1 MADITKAAAPDW
13 HARGGVRRSTR
24 AWRVRTSAV
33 LVAAVV
39 LAVLVVP
46 PLVNLDEQAV
56 DLGMKLRPPSLAHPF
71 GTDDVGRDLLLRCV
85 YGLRVSLLVGVV
97 AAVVATV
104 IGTAVGAL
112 AAASG
117 GWVDRVVM
125 RLVDVFSSV
134 PHLLL
139 GIFIVAM
146 FRPGVWPVVVSVALT
161 HWLSTARIVRA
172 EVLSLRSRPYVDAA
186 ISGGASRLRVAV
198 RHLLPGVLPQAGLA
212 AVLMVPHAIW
222 HESALSF
229 LGLGLPTHQA
239 SLGTL
244 VQTRARLAPRGRLVA
259 DPLPR
264 PVHHRPHPGDRGPRG
279 RLAGADQPPAPIGAD
294 AVKPVLS
301 VQGPLRTVPPSRAA
315 SPCPPTRR
323 RENAAGGTR
332 GPGRSRRPTRTT
344 TTSTPGRSSTPS
356 TTGSPVSRPTSTS
369 STDSSSSPTT
379 PWTSTRAA
387 PWSPSIWSRSRPA
400 SAPTTGRCTGDT
412 TAPSSSSSTSRP
424 RARRPTPSS
433 TAICGPTAACSPR
446 TRTARC
452 APPRLR
458 PSSPVTAR
466 RAARWRPSR
475 CGTPSTTGASPTS
488 TPAPASLIPLI
499 SDNWSLNFTWQGTGP
514 IPPAERDKLRGIVFA
529 AHARG
534 QRVRFWAT
542 PDLPG
547 PRRDAVWGELLA
559 AGVDHLNTDDL
570 AGLEAFLDAR
580 GR

>member
-1 MADITKAAAPDW
+1 MAETTTWRASLGDASKT
-13 HARGGVRRSTR
+13 RSTR
-24 AWRVRTSAV
+24 AWRVRSSAV
-33 LVAAVV
+33 IVAAIV
-39 LAVLVVP
+39 LAVLLVP

-56 DLGMKLRPPSLAHPF
+56 DLAAKLQPPSWEHPF

-186 ISGGASRLRVAV
+186 ISGGASRMRVIV

-244 VQTRARLAPRGRLVA
+244 VQSARGSLLAGDWWPTLF
-259 DPLPR
+259 
-264 PVHHRPHPGDRGPRG
+264 PGLFIIVPTLAIAG
-279 RLAGADQPPAPIGAD
+279 LAGAWRERINP
-294 AVKPVLS
+294 
-301 VQGPLRTVPPSRAA
+301 
-315 SPCPPTRR
+315 RR
-323 RENAAGGTR
+323 R
-332 GPGRSRRPTRTT
+332 S
-344 TTSTPGRSSTPS
+344 
-356 TTGSPVSRPTSTS
+356 
-369 STDSSSSPTT
+369 
-379 PWTSTRAA
+379 
-387 PWSPSIWSRSRPA
+387 
-400 SAPTTGRCTGDT
+400 
-412 TAPSSSSSTSRP
+412 
-424 RARRPTPSS
+424 
-433 TAICGPTAACSPR
+433 
-446 TRTARC
+446 
-452 APPRLR
+452 
-458 PSSPVTAR
+458 
-466 RAARWRPSR
+466 
-475 CGTPSTTGASPTS
+475 
-488 TPAPASLIPLI
+488 
-499 SDNWSLNFTWQGTGP
+499 
-514 IPPAERDKLRGIVFA
+514 
-529 AHARG
+529 
-534 QRVRFWAT
+534 
-542 PDLPG
+542 
-547 PRRDAVWGELLA
+547 ELML
-559 AGVDHLNTDDL
+559 
-570 AGLEAFLDAR
+570 
-580 GR
+580 